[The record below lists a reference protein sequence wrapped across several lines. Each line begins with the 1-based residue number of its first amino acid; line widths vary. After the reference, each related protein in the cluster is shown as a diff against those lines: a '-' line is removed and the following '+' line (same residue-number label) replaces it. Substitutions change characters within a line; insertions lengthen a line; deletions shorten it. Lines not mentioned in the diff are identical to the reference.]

1 MTLTSP
7 LRSQPQSPTKFPQ
20 SRIDEMNE
28 LAANARRERKVM
40 DLEISNS
47 SLLAINQTLE
57 REMRKHKAELRRY
70 RRLDRNGRLSTA
82 PSSRSVSGKLSML
95 SDGISKL
102 DLDKMTSS
110 DDSDDDSLGK
120 DDSSAFMTS
129 IGSRPSSPTSRIPN
143 SRFQD
148 VTVPPLDLSAQRS
161 LLEESQKLNQSI
173 KRCLGRTESLLASA
187 KRALESGTK
196 MPSDEPLGA
205 RVLSPEELEE
215 DADNRRRGLLSP
227 VQGIDVDPDNPWERS
242 LAQTVDP
249 VVTAGA
255 PSELASRLSKYTG
268 ESGPMAEG
276 QQTEHGR
283 ETGQHSNDEITA
295 KSITDD
301 DNGGA
306 TKDNVSEMS
315 VSLVEPHLDDS
326 ETSVSFGRS
335 PSINSKLPHMP
346 GTVVPLTSQE
356 DLSKEPFSRSNRVR
370 SPSVFSSIEQPEK
383 AIDSSTVDDIQ
394 VSSVDPRLTHPEP
407 PNSSDSL
414 AKDATPPSESAN
426 GDLTQKR
433 NVDPNT
439 PGNRGS
445 LQNIG
450 NYLSSWSKFAAGI
463 RPP

>member
-1 MTLTSP
+1 
-7 LRSQPQSPTKFPQ
+7 
-20 SRIDEMNE
+20 MNE
-28 LAANARRERKVM
+28 LAANARRKRKVM

-102 DLDKMTSS
+102 DHDGMTSS
-110 DDSDDDSLGK
+110 DESDDDSLGK

-143 SRFQD
+143 SRFQN
-148 VTVPPLDLSAQRS
+148 VTVPPLDLSIQRS

-187 KRALESGTK
+187 KKALESGTK
-196 MPSDEPLGA
+196 MPNDEPLGA

-215 DADNRRRGLLSP
+215 DADNRRQGLLSP
-227 VQGIDVDPDNPWERS
+227 VQGIEVDTDNPWERS
-242 LAQTVDP
+242 LAQNVDP

-255 PSELASRLSKYTG
+255 PSELASNLSKYTRDN
-268 ESGPMAEG
+268 GPMAEG
-276 QQTEHGR
+276 QLENGHGR
-283 ETGQHSNDEITA
+283 ETGQHSNDEITTET
-295 KSITDD
+295 IGDD
-301 DNGGA
+301 DNRGA
-306 TKDNVSEMS
+306 TKDSVSETS

-335 PSINSKLPHMP
+335 LSTSSKLSHMP

-356 DLSKEPFSRSNRVR
+356 DLSKEAFSRSNPVR
-370 SPSVFSSIEQPEK
+370 SPSIFSSIEQPEE

-394 VSSVDPRLTHPEP
+394 VSSVDPRLTHAEP
-407 PNSSDSL
+407 PNGSDSL
-414 AKDATPPSESAN
+414 AKDATLPAESAN
-426 GDLTQKR
+426 GDLSQKR

>member
-7 LRSQPQSPTKFPQ
+7 LRSQPQSPTKFSQ
-20 SRIDEMNE
+20 SRIDELNE

-57 REMRKHKAELRRY
+57 REMRKHKSELRRY

-95 SDGISKL
+95 SDSISKL
-102 DLDKMTSS
+102 DLDEMTSS

-148 VTVPPLDLSAQRS
+148 VAVPPLDLSAQRS
-161 LLEESQKLNQSI
+161 LLEESQNLNQSI
-173 KRCLGRTESLLASA
+173 KRCLGRTELLLASA
-187 KRALESGTK
+187 KRALESTK
-196 MPSDEPLGA
+196 LPNDEPLGA

-215 DADNRRRGLLSP
+215 DADNRWQGLLSP
-227 VQGIDVDPDNPWERS
+227 VQGIDVDTDNPWERS
-242 LAQTVDP
+242 LAQNVDP
-249 VVTAGA
+249 IITAGA
-255 PSELASRLSKYTG
+255 PSEIVSMLSKYTS
-268 ESGPMAEG
+268 ESGPIAEG
-276 QQTEHGR
+276 PLENGYGR
-283 ETGQHSNDEITA
+283 ETGQPSSDE
-295 KSITDD
+295 SIAESIIDEVD
-301 DNGGA
+301 GGA
-306 TKDNVSEMS
+306 TKDSLSEMS
-315 VSLVEPHLDDS
+315 VSMTEPLPDDPKMTAS
-326 ETSVSFGRS
+326 INRL
-335 PSINSKLPHMP
+335 PSINNRSPHTP
-346 GTVVPLTSQE
+346 ATIGSLTSRE
-356 DLSKEPFSRSNRVR
+356 DLPKDPLSGSNQVR
-370 SPSVFSSIEQPEK
+370 SSSILSSIEQPEE
-383 AIDSSTVDDIQ
+383 AHDPMTSDDIQ
-394 VSSVDPRLTHPEP
+394 VSSLDPRLTQPGLPHG
-407 PNSSDSL
+407 SDSL
-414 AKDATPPSESAN
+414 AKDATLPSESEN
-426 GDLTQKR
+426 EDLTQKR
-433 NVDPNT
+433 IVDPNT